1 MRKLALGILLAYFA
15 HKVASHLFKIGGTDD
30 WT

>member
-1 MRKLALGILLAYFA
+1 MRKLALGICIAIVA
-15 HKVASHLFKIGGTDD
+15 HWVASHLFKIGDSND